1 MQSTGV
7 KMEKKKKPNRTGTD
21 DHIQATGTRD
31 DIST

>member
-7 KMEKKKKPNRTGTD
+7 KMGEKNPNRTETD

-31 DIST
+31 DISI